1 LRRTSPEQI
10 PYECSRHVQYLAEAS
25 TSQAYRIG
33 VASYAVRICC
43 PYGQTTVFGTVACT
57 RRDLPILRLVQSMG
71 LPITDIGDTHPMR
84 TSLNGKYCTG
94 LVAYRGSLDP
104 SSSMGRLHHA
114 LPPQWDRC
122 YEYHVYVAI
131 GTTTCTAQYRG
142 LKQSSTR
149 GSLKGLGLTSTGV
162 YTPAAFRTSPTR
174 ILTAVIGLSPG
185 LTWLDEDGHS
195 RSNRFQQDSIRD
207 QGPSL
212 AAFTPD
218 RQNYYAVL
226 PGLFSVEIPFKGWS
240 DRVQRVPC
248 GGLMGNVAYDER
260 GSSQFTVI

>member
-149 GSLKGLGLTSTGV
+149 GSLKGLGLTSTRV

-174 ILTAVIGLSPG
+174 ILTAAIGLSPG
-185 LTWLDEDGHS
+185 IGGLTRTDTLVQTGSS
-195 RSNRFQQDSIRD
+195 RTRYAIRD
-207 QGPSL
+207 HLWPHLLPIGRTTTPFCLACLVLKSPS
-212 AAFTPD
+212 
-218 RQNYYAVL
+218 
-226 PGLFSVEIPFKGWS
+226 
-240 DRVQRVPC
+240 RVGRT
-248 GGLMGNVAYDER
+248 GSR
-260 GSSQFTVI
+260 GYPVVV